1 MLINYIVTAWKVFLR
16 RKFFTFINL
25 FGISLTLMVLMVIST
40 IGESYFYPKG
50 PEKHID
56 NIRVINRLVLTNDEH
71 NQTNSGRLG
80 YKFIKENVFRLQ
92 TPELISIN
100 SGSFG
105 TSIFHQGKKTRLL
118 VKKTDSNFWR
128 VLDFNFIH
136 GRAYSDEELD
146 EGQFVA
152 VVNQHTEQE
161 LFGEISA
168 IGQKVSIANQWF
180 NIIGVVENVSIVEEV
195 ALSDIWVPYTT
206 NATTDYQQ
214 ETRGSWDAIL
224 YHSNPAF
231 LEDANK
237 EYINLLKNDVILD
250 ASDNMTEAYSGAYT
264 KLQSLSREMF
274 YDTFSYDTNQAL
286 FISVMAGTILVFM
299 LLPSINMI
307 NLNVSRMMERSSEIG
322 VRKAFGA
329 STKQLL
335 IQFIVESIL
344 LTFAG
349 GILGIFFSLLMLNS
363 IEASGLIPYA
373 NFPFNIRVFCIG
385 LFLILVF
392 GLISGVY
399 PAYKMSRLSP
409 VTALKGGF

>member
-1 MLINYIVTAWKVFLR
+1 MLINYIITAWKVFLR

-50 PEKHID
+50 PEKNTD
-56 NIRVINRLVLTNDEH
+56 NIRVINRLVLTNEAH

-80 YKFIKENVFRLQ
+80 YKFIKENLFRLQ

-100 SGSFG
+100 SGSYG
-105 TSIFHQGKKTRLL
+105 TSIFHQGKKTKLL
-118 VKKTDSNFWR
+118 VKKTDSNFWK
-128 VLDFNFIH
+128 VLDFNFLN
-136 GRAYSDEELD
+136 GTAYSDEEFN
-146 EGQFVA
+146 EGKFVA

-161 LFGEISA
+161 LFGDASA
-168 IGQKVSIANQWF
+168 VGQKLSLGNQSF
-180 NIIGVVENVSIVEEV
+180 TIVGVVENVSIVEEV

-206 NATTDYQQ
+206 NATTDFQQ

-224 YHSNPAF
+224 YHSNPAI

-237 EYINLLKNDVILD
+237 EYVNLLKNDVILNTT
-250 ASDNMTEAYSGAYT
+250 DNMTEAYSGAYT
-264 KLQSLSREMF
+264 KLESLSREMF
-274 YDTFSYDTNQAL
+274 YDKYSYDTHEEL
-286 FISVMAGTILVFM
+286 FISVMAGLVLLFM

-335 IQFIVESIL
+335 MQFIIESIL
-344 LTFAG
+344 LTLAG
-349 GILGIFFSLLMLNS
+349 GILGIILSLLILNS

-373 NFPFNIRVFCIG
+373 HFPFNIRVFLIG

>member
-1 MLINYIVTAWKVFLR
+1 
-16 RKFFTFINL
+16 
-25 FGISLTLMVLMVIST
+25 MVLMVIST
-40 IGESYFYPKG
+40 IAESYFYPKG
-50 PEKHID
+50 PEKNID
-56 NIRVINRLVLTNDEH
+56 NIRVISRLVLTNEEH

-80 YKFIKENVFRLQ
+80 YKFIKENLFRLQ

-100 SGSFG
+100 SGSYA
-105 TSIFHQGKKTRLL
+105 TSIFHQGKKIRLL
-118 VKKTDSNFWR
+118 VKKTDSNFWS
-128 VLDFNFIH
+128 VLDFNFIQ
-136 GRAYSDEELD
+136 GRAFSNEEFNK
-146 EGQFVA
+146 GRFVA
-152 VVNQHTEQE
+152 VVNQHTQQE
-161 LFGEISA
+161 LFGETSA
-168 IGQKVSIANQWF
+168 IGQKVSIGNQQF
-180 NIIGVVENVSIVEEV
+180 TIIGVVENVSIVEEV

-214 ETRGSWDAIL
+214 ETRGNWDAVL

-237 EYINLLKNDVILD
+237 EYINLLKNDVVLD
-250 ASDNMTEAYSGAYT
+250 ASHDMTEAYSGAYT

-274 YDTFSYDTNQAL
+274 YDKFSYDTHENI
-286 FISVMAGTILVFM
+286 FMGVIVSLVLLFM

-335 IQFIVESIL
+335 MQFIIESIL
-344 LTFAG
+344 LTLAG
-349 GILGIFFSLLMLNS
+349 GILGIILSLCILNS

-373 NFPFNIRVFCIG
+373 HFPFNIRVFFIG
-385 LFLILVF
+385 LLLILVF

-399 PAYKMSRLSP
+399 PAYKISRLSP

>member
-1 MLINYIVTAWKVFLR
+1 MLLNYIITAWKVFLR

-40 IGESYFYPKG
+40 IAESYFYPKG
-50 PEKHID
+50 PEKNID
-56 NIRVINRLVLTNDEH
+56 NIRVISRLVLTNEEH

-80 YKFIKENVFRLQ
+80 YKFIKENLFRLQ

-100 SGSFG
+100 SGSYA
-105 TSIFHQGKKTRLL
+105 TSIFHQGKKIRLL
-118 VKKTDSNFWR
+118 VKKTDSNFWS
-128 VLDFNFIH
+128 VLDFNFIQ
-136 GRAYSDEELD
+136 GRAFSNEEFNK
-146 EGQFVA
+146 GRFVA
-152 VVNQHTEQE
+152 VVNQHTQQE
-161 LFGEISA
+161 LFGETSA
-168 IGQKVSIANQWF
+168 IGQKVSIGNQQF
-180 NIIGVVENVSIVEEV
+180 TIIGVVENVSIVEEV

-214 ETRGSWDAIL
+214 ETRGNWDAVL

-237 EYINLLKNDVILD
+237 EYINLLKNDVVLD
-250 ASDNMTEAYSGAYT
+250 ASHDMTEAYSGAYT

-274 YDTFSYDTNQAL
+274 YDKFSYDTHENI
-286 FISVMAGTILVFM
+286 FMGVIVSLVLLFM

-335 IQFIVESIL
+335 MQFIIESIL
-344 LTFAG
+344 LTLAG
-349 GILGIFFSLLMLNS
+349 GILGIILSLCILNS

-373 NFPFNIRVFCIG
+373 HFPFNIRVFFIG
-385 LFLILVF
+385 LLLILVF

-399 PAYKMSRLSP
+399 PAYKISRLSP

>member
-1 MLINYIVTAWKVFLR
+1 MLLNYIITAWKVFLR

-40 IGESYFYPKG
+40 IAESYFYPKG
-50 PEKHID
+50 PEKNID
-56 NIRVINRLVLTNDEH
+56 NIRVISRLVLTNEEH

-80 YKFIKENVFRLQ
+80 YKFIKENLFRLQ

-100 SGSFG
+100 SGSYA
-105 TSIFHQGKKTRLL
+105 TSIFHQGKKIRLL
-118 VKKTDSNFWR
+118 VKKTDSNFWS
-128 VLDFNFIH
+128 VLDFNFIQ
-136 GRAYSDEELD
+136 GRAFSNEEFNK
-146 EGQFVA
+146 GRFVA
-152 VVNQHTEQE
+152 VVNQHTQQE
-161 LFGEISA
+161 LFGETSA
-168 IGQKVSIANQWF
+168 IGQKVSIGNQQF
-180 NIIGVVENVSIVEEV
+180 TIIGVVENVSIVEEV

-214 ETRGSWDAIL
+214 ETRGNWDAVL

-237 EYINLLKNDVILD
+237 EYINLLKNDVVLD
-250 ASDNMTEAYSGAYT
+250 ASHDMTEAYSGAYT

-274 YDTFSYDTNQAL
+274 YDKFSYDTHENI
-286 FISVMAGTILVFM
+286 FMGVIVSLVLLFM

-335 IQFIVESIL
+335 MQFIIESIL
-344 LTFAG
+344 LTLAG
-349 GILGIFFSLLMLNS
+349 GILGIILSLCILNS

-373 NFPFNIRVFCIG
+373 HFPFNIRVFFIG
-385 LFLILVF
+385 LLLILVF

>member
-1 MLINYIVTAWKVFLR
+1 
-16 RKFFTFINL
+16 
-25 FGISLTLMVLMVIST
+25 
-40 IGESYFYPKG
+40 
-50 PEKHID
+50 
-56 NIRVINRLVLTNDEH
+56 
-71 NQTNSGRLG
+71 
-80 YKFIKENVFRLQ
+80 LQ

-100 SGSFG
+100 SGSYG
-105 TSIFHQGKKTRLL
+105 TSIFHQGKKTKLL
-118 VKKTDSNFWR
+118 VKKTDSNFWK
-128 VLDFNFIH
+128 VLDFNFLN
-136 GRAYSDEELD
+136 GTAYSDEEFN
-146 EGQFVA
+146 EGKFVA

-161 LFGEISA
+161 LFGDASA
-168 IGQKVSIANQWF
+168 VGQKLSMGNQSF
-180 NIIGVVENVSIVEEV
+180 TIVGVVENVSIVEEV

-206 NATTDYQQ
+206 NATTDFQQ

-224 YHSNPAF
+224 YHSNPAI

-237 EYINLLKNDVILD
+237 EYVNLLKNDVILNTT
-250 ASDNMTEAYSGAYT
+250 DNMTEAYSGAYT
-264 KLQSLSREMF
+264 KLESLSREMF
-274 YDTFSYDTNQAL
+274 YDKYSYDTHEEL
-286 FISVMAGTILVFM
+286 FISVMAGLVLLFM

-335 IQFIVESIL
+335 MQFIIESIL
-344 LTFAG
+344 LTLAG
-349 GILGIFFSLLMLNS
+349 GILGIILSLLILNS

-373 NFPFNIRVFCIG
+373 HFPFNIRVFLIG

>member
-1 MLINYIVTAWKVFLR
+1 
-16 RKFFTFINL
+16 
-25 FGISLTLMVLMVIST
+25 MVLMVIST
-40 IGESYFYPKG
+40 IAESYFYPKG
-50 PEKHID
+50 PEKNID
-56 NIRVINRLVLTNDEH
+56 NIRVISRLVLTNEEH

-80 YKFIKENVFRLQ
+80 YKFIKENLFRLQ

-100 SGSFG
+100 SGSYA
-105 TSIFHQGKKTRLL
+105 TSIFHQGKKIRLL
-118 VKKTDSNFWR
+118 VKKTDSNFWS
-128 VLDFNFIH
+128 VLDFNFIQ
-136 GRAYSDEELD
+136 GRAFSNEEFNK
-146 EGQFVA
+146 GRFVA
-152 VVNQHTEQE
+152 VVNQHTQQE
-161 LFGEISA
+161 LFGETSA
-168 IGQKVSIANQWF
+168 IGQKVSIGNQQF
-180 NIIGVVENVSIVEEV
+180 TIIGVVENVSIVEEV

-214 ETRGSWDAIL
+214 ETRGNWDAVL

-237 EYINLLKNDVILD
+237 EYINLLKNDVVLD
-250 ASDNMTEAYSGAYT
+250 ASHDMTEAYSGAYT

-274 YDTFSYDTNQAL
+274 YDKFSYDTHENI
-286 FISVMAGTILVFM
+286 FMGVIVSLVLLFM

-335 IQFIVESIL
+335 MQFIIESIL
-344 LTFAG
+344 LTLAG
-349 GILGIFFSLLMLNS
+349 GILGIILSLCILNS

-373 NFPFNIRVFCIG
+373 HFPFNIRVFFIG
-385 LFLILVF
+385 LLLILVF